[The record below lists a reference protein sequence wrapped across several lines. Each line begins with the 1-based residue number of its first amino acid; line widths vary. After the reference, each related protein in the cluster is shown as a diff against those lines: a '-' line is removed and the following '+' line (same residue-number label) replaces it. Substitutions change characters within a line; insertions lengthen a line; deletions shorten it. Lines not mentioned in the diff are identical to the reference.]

1 MMSFYNCRTTVH
13 VYIGRLSPSGPNRS
27 LLCGILYFGRG
38 CAAQGRFQIPRISQ
52 CSFQVYLAKMVW
64 VDILFNHV
72 IVGPNLQKE
81 NRSIKPFSKG
91 LHELCHLFQLTFD
104 LSLEHYTV
112 FTVSCFSL
120 LVLSDPVHDRLVHTM
135 IGVFP
140 SQCVFFIF
148 QNLFNRNRWNF
159 STKIIRKT
167 RISTNFSTNITYQ
180 NNF

>member
-1 MMSFYNCRTTVH
+1 MSFYNCRTTVQ

-38 CAAQGRFQIPRISQ
+38 CATQGRFQIPRISQ

-112 FTVSCFSL
+112 SCFSL
-120 LVLSDPVHDRLVHTM
+120 LVLSDPVHGLPRSRSHYDWSLS
-135 IGVFP
+135 
-140 SQCVFFIF
+140 SQCVFLIF
-148 QNLFNRNRWNF
+148 QNLFNRNRWKF

-167 RISTNFSTNITYQ
+167 RMSTSFSTNITYQ